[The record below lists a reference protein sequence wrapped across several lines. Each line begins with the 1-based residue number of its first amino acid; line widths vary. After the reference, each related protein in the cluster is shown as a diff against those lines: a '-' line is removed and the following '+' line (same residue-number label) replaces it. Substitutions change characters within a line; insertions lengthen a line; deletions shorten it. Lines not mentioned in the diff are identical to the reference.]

1 MPLGAAAQ
9 RVLFYGGLVLSLAG
23 AAVYMTA
30 MPGRS
35 FTGPAPAAT
44 PESTALEQEL
54 RAHVTALAKDIGE
67 RRIGEGDGLARARDH
82 VRAALDPLP
91 GTPRTESLGAEGSS
105 AENVILELP
114 GVSSNLVLVGAHYD
128 SAPGTPGAN
137 DNASGVAAGLA
148 LAKRLAGRR
157 FQNTLRFVFFANEEP
172 PYFQNPG
179 MGSLAH
185 ARASAQ
191 RKDPIV
197 AMVSLESLGFYSE
210 VPGSQR
216 YPGLVS
222 ALYPDRGNFVA
233 FVGNLSSRGLT
244 RRALGTFR
252 RVASVPSEGGAL
264 PAWIPGVGW
273 SDHWSFW
280 QFGYPAFMVTDTA
293 VYRDPYYHE
302 PGDRP
307 EHLDY
312 GVFSRVVLGLEEVIV
327 ELAGA
332 G

>member
-9 RVLFYGGLVLSLAG
+9 RALFYGGLVFGLAG
-23 AAVYMTA
+23 AAMYMTA

-35 FTGPAPAAT
+35 FTGPAPAPT
-44 PESTALEQEL
+44 PESSALEQEL
-54 RAHVTALAKDIGE
+54 RAHVTALATGIGE
-67 RRIGEGDGLARARDH
+67 RSVGAGDSLARARDYL
-82 VRAALDPLP
+82 RAALAPLP
-91 GTPRTESLGAEGSS
+91 GGPSTESLGAEGSS

-114 GVSSNLVLVGAHYD
+114 GASPSLVVVGAHYD

-148 LAKRLAGRR
+148 LARRLAGRR
-157 FQNTLRFVFFANEEP
+157 LQHTLRFVFFANEEP

-185 ARASAQ
+185 ARASAE
-191 RKDPIV
+191 RKDVIAV
-197 AMVSLESLGFYSE
+197 MLSLESLGFYSE

-244 RRALGTFR
+244 RRAIGTFR

-264 PAWIPGVGW
+264 PAFIPGVGW

-280 QFGYPAFMVTDTA
+280 QLGYPALMVTDTA
-293 VYRDPYYHE
+293 VYRDPSYHQ
-302 PGDRP
+302 PNDRP

-312 GVFSRVVLGLEEVIV
+312 VTFSRVLLGLEQVIA
-327 ELAGA
+327 ELAEPI
-332 G
+332 